1 MDQRRGTTAPDSS
14 QTFGLGKEIIII
26 WSGIALFFFVCGF
39 HQIIRNQ
46 QPFMFFPIALVL
58 LFLIA
63 GHLRVRI
70 ILNPDHI
77 RVRKMFGSWQLN
89 YSDITSVCMGGFAWS
104 GSAFT
109 KDVLYLHTKDG
120 LRDINPSL
128 FSNSDLAKVFDALE
142 SHNLRIKTINAWMCR
157 YTVKK
162 IREEQRKEKRKR
174 LVQE

>member
-1 MDQRRGTTAPDSS
+1 MVKKLCYFTMLSWARSPRRNETGGAIWARRHLEGPPLQTLVDKRHAIFDGLQDLQQILILPNLLGNFMDQRRGTTAPDSS

-26 WSGIALFFFVCGF
+26 CSGIALFFFVCGF

-89 YSDITSVCMGGFAWS
+89 YSDITSG
-104 GSAFT
+104 
-109 KDVLYLHTKDG
+109 
-120 LRDINPSL
+120 
-128 FSNSDLAKVFDALE
+128 
-142 SHNLRIKTINAWMCR
+142 
-157 YTVKK
+157 
-162 IREEQRKEKRKR
+162 
-174 LVQE
+174 

>member
-1 MDQRRGTTAPDSS
+1 M
-14 QTFGLGKEIIII
+14 
-26 WSGIALFFFVCGF
+26 
-39 HQIIRNQ
+39 
-46 QPFMFFPIALVL
+46 
-58 LFLIA
+58 
-63 GHLRVRI
+63 RI

-89 YSDITSVCMGGFAWS
+89 YSDITSVCMGGVAWS

-162 IREEQRKEKRKR
+162 IREEQRKKKEKGWSRNEGRLSSIRCPIRDCFQPKTPTPPTPGALGGGEVGWANALGCGKIHFPGDGKKR
-174 LVQE
+174 IRP